1 MISTMLLRIS
11 ASIMLGGVPVL
22 FCLLPFISKDD
33 GLNKPIDYVFGWTGV
48 AIASGTALAFV
59 ASVLMIWS
67 M

>member
-1 MISTMLLRIS
+1 
-11 ASIMLGGVPVL
+11 MLGGVPVL